1 MSLVF
6 QDSTC
11 FEITCWC
18 AKSQR
23 GPWPPRCRDV
33 WPFGRPLGS
42 WSNKKWWFFFTDL
55 AHEEW
60 IWVFRFVSENEVLA
74 FKYTNPVQIT
84 PYDFGPGFWFIALW
98 RLISVYGGSSYL
110 NSNLSFFNG
119 GPGGPVRVDYLEI
132 FQKIMKPGCWIFS
145 EKRRPSSDLQQA
157 PGTPGALHSPG
168 HRLKNGEE
176 ISSRMP
182 VVQNTAFLVS
192 TRFNHI

>member
-1 MSLVF
+1 MDLGIWICVWKCGISLQIAF
-6 QDSTC
+6 FHMDTGDEPIDLESED
-11 FEITCWC
+11 F
-18 AKSQR
+18 R
-23 GPWPPRCRDV
+23 G
-33 WPFGRPLGS
+33 
-42 WSNKKWWFFFTDL
+42 
-55 AHEEW
+55 
-60 IWVFRFVSENEVLA
+60 
-74 FKYTNPVQIT
+74 TNPVQIT

-119 GPGGPVRVDYLEI
+119 GPGGPVNRVDYLEI

-145 EKRRPSSDLQQA
+145 EKRRLSSDLQQA

>member
-1 MSLVF
+1 MFRNHLLMRQITTRTLTSSLSRRVAF
-6 QDSTC
+6 WEATWVLKQQEMVI
-11 FEITCWC
+11 F
-18 AKSQR
+18 
-23 GPWPPRCRDV
+23 
-33 WPFGRPLGS
+33 L
-42 WSNKKWWFFFTDL
+42 TDL